1 MGYKKV
7 TNLRKEIKKTLKSK
21 EKFGESKHSAK
32 QNDTMQDGIYSRNTA
47 KMYNRECQKFADYV
61 IEQRGNA
68 KLSVAESRDYAAEY
82 LQNGIENGESPY
94 TLQMQRSALAK
105 LYGCTGSDIC
115 DLPARHRAEITRS
128 RNHTIVSDRTGKIIK
143 NPSVRAGH
151 FSEKNN
157 AEIVAFCRSTGL
169 RRSELESLTGD
180 QLEVTED
187 GDAYIH
193 LKGYQC
199 KGGRP
204 RVVPVIGDISNA
216 ITLCQNAGR
225 NKVFPRVP
233 QAMDVHSY
241 RSEYAVAIYNQYARP
256 LDELERKEK
265 YYCRAEL
272 KGTVYDRA
280 AMLMASKALGHNR
293 ISIIA
298 EHYLR

>member
-1 MGYKKV
+1 MGKPV
-7 TNLRKEIKKTLKSK
+7 TNLKYEIKKILKSK
-21 EKFGESKHSAK
+21 EKFGESKHSDK
-32 QNDTMQDGIYSRNTA
+32 KNHTMKDGIYSRNTA
-47 KMYNRECQKFADYV
+47 KMYNRECQKFADFA
-61 IEQRGNA
+61 IQQHGNA
-68 KLSVAESRDYAAEY
+68 KLSVAESRDYATEY
-82 LQNGIENGESPY
+82 LKNGIENGMSPY

-105 LYGCTGSDIC
+105 LYGCTGNDIC
-115 DLPARHRAEITRS
+115 DLPPRHRADITRS
-128 RNHTIVSDRTGKIIK
+128 RNHTVVSEKTGKIIK
-143 NPSVRAGH
+143 NQSVRAGH

-180 QLEVTED
+180 QLEVAED
-187 GDAYIH
+187 GNAYIH

-204 RVVPVIGDISNA
+204 RVVPVIGDVSNA

-225 NKVFPRVP
+225 NKVFHRVP

-256 LDELERKEK
+256 IDELEQKEK

-272 KGTVYDRA
+272 KGTVYDRE

>member
-32 QNDTMQDGIYSRNTA
+32 QNGTMQDGIYSRNTA

-82 LQNGIENGESPY
+82 LQNGIENGVSPY

-105 LYGCTGSDIC
+105 LYGCTGNDIC
-115 DLPARHRAEITRS
+115 DLPARHRADITRS
-128 RNHTIVSDRTGKIIK
+128 RNHTVVSDRTGKIIK
-143 NPSVRAGH
+143 NQSVRAGH
-151 FSEKNN
+151 FSEKNH

-187 GDAYIH
+187 GNAYIH
-193 LKGYQC
+193 LDGYQC

-204 RVVPVIGDISNA
+204 RVVPVIGNVDLA
-216 ITLCQNAGR
+216 ITLCENAGR

-272 KGTVYDRA
+272 KGTVYDRE

>member
-1 MGYKKV
+1 MGKPV
-7 TNLRKEIKKTLKSK
+7 INLKNEIKKILKSK
-21 EKFGESKHSAK
+21 EKIGESKHSAK
-32 QNDTMQDGIYSRNTA
+32 QNDTMKDGIYSYNTA
-47 KMYNRECQKFADYV
+47 KMYNRECQKFANYV
-61 IEQRGNA
+61 IAERGNA

-82 LQNGIENGESPY
+82 LQQGIENGVSPY

-105 LYGCTGSDIC
+105 LYGCTGNEIC
-115 DLPARHRAEITRS
+115 DLPDRHRAEITRS
-128 RNHTIVSDRTGKIIK
+128 RNHTIVSPQTGKIIK

-151 FSEKNN
+151 FSEKNHS
-157 AEIVAFCRSTGL
+157 EIVAFCRSTGL

-180 QLEVTED
+180 QLEITED

-193 LKGYQC
+193 LHGYQC

-280 AMLMASKALGHNR
+280 AMLEASKALGHNR

>member
-1 MGYKKV
+1 MGKPV
-7 TNLRKEIKKTLKSK
+7 TNLKYEIKKILKSK
-21 EKFGESKHSAK
+21 EKFGESKHSDK
-32 QNDTMQDGIYSRNTA
+32 KNHTMKDGIYSYNTA

-61 IEQRGNA
+61 IAERGNA

-82 LQNGIENGESPY
+82 LQQGIENGVSPY

-115 DLPARHRAEITRS
+115 DLPARHRANITRS
-128 RNHTIVSDRTGKIIK
+128 RNHTIVSPQTGKIIK

-151 FSEKNN
+151 FSEKNHS
-157 AEIVAFCRSTGL
+157 EIVAFCRSTGL

-180 QLEVTED
+180 QLEITED

-193 LKGYQC
+193 LDGYQC

-204 RVVPVIGDISNA
+204 RVVPVVGNVDLA

-225 NKVFPRVP
+225 GKVFERVP

-256 LDELERKEK
+256 LDKLERKEK

-272 KGTVYDRA
+272 KGVVYDRE

>member
-1 MGYKKV
+1 MGKPV
-7 TNLRKEIKKTLKSK
+7 INLKNEIKKILKSK
-21 EKFGESKHSAK
+21 EKIGESKHSAK
-32 QNDTMQDGIYSRNTA
+32 QNDAMKDGIYSYNTA
-47 KMYNRECQKFADYV
+47 KMYNRECQKFANYV
-61 IEQRGNA
+61 IAERGNA

-82 LQNGIENGESPY
+82 LQQGIENGVSPY

-105 LYGCTGSDIC
+105 LYGCTGNEIC

-128 RNHTIVSDRTGKIIK
+128 RNHTVVSEKTGKIIK
-143 NPSVRAGH
+143 NQSVCAGR
-151 FSEKNN
+151 FSEKNHP
-157 AEIVAFCRSTGL
+157 EIVAFCRSTGL

-180 QLEVTED
+180 QLEITED

-193 LKGYQC
+193 LQGYQC

-280 AMLMASKALGHNR
+280 AMLEASKALGHNR

>member
-1 MGYKKV
+1 MGYKSV
-7 TNLRKEIKKTLKSK
+7 TNLRYEIKKTLKSK

-32 QNDTMQDGIYSRNTA
+32 QNDTMRDGIYSRNTA
-47 KMYNRECQKFADYV
+47 KMYNRECQKFADFV
-61 IEQRGNA
+61 IQQRGNSA
-68 KLSVAESRDYAAEY
+68 LSVADSRKYATEY
-82 LQNGIENGESPY
+82 LQQGIENGVSPY

-105 LYGCTGSDIC
+105 LYGCTGNDIC
-115 DLPARHRAEITRS
+115 DLPPRHRAEIKRS
-128 RNHTIVSDRTGKIIK
+128 RNHTVVSGKTGKIIK
-143 NPSVRAGH
+143 NQSVCAGR
-151 FSEKNN
+151 FSEKNHP
-157 AEIVAFCRSTGL
+157 EIVAFCRSTGL

-187 GDAYIH
+187 GAAYIH
-193 LKGYQC
+193 LQGYQC

-272 KGTVYDRA
+272 KGVVYDRE

>member
-1 MGYKKV
+1 MGKPV
-7 TNLRKEIKKTLKSK
+7 VNLKNEIKKTLKSK

-32 QNDTMQDGIYSRNTA
+32 QNNTMKDGIFSLNTA

-61 IEQRGNA
+61 IKQHGNA
-68 KLSVAESRDYAAEY
+68 KLSVAESRKYAADY
-82 LQNGIENGESPY
+82 MKQGIENGVSPY
-94 TLQMQRSALAK
+94 TLQMQRSALSK
-105 LYGCTGSDIC
+105 LYGCTGNDIC
-115 DLPARHRAEITRS
+115 DLPARHRADITRS
-128 RNHTIVSDRTGKIIK
+128 RNHTIVSPQTGKIIK

-157 AEIVAFCRSTGL
+157 AEIVTFCRSTGL

-187 GDAYIH
+187 GNAYIH
-193 LKGYQC
+193 LDGYQC

-204 RVVPVIGDISNA
+204 RVVPVIGNVDLA

-225 NKVFPRVP
+225 GKVFERVP

-272 KGTVYDRA
+272 KGVVYDRE

>member
-1 MGYKKV
+1 MGKS
-7 TNLRKEIKKTLKSK
+7 TINLRIEIKKTLKSK

-32 QNDTMQDGIYSRNTA
+32 QKDTMKDGIYSINTA
-47 KMYNRECQKFADYV
+47 KMYNRECQKFAKYV
-61 IEQRGNA
+61 IAERGNA

-82 LQNGIENGESPY
+82 LQQGIENGVSPY

-105 LYGCTGSDIC
+105 LYGCTGNEIC

-128 RNHTIVSDRTGKIIK
+128 RNHTIVSEKTGKIIK
-143 NPSVRAGH
+143 NPSTRAGH

-157 AEIVAFCRSTGL
+157 ADIVAFCRSTGL

-187 GDAYIH
+187 GNAYIH
-193 LKGYQC
+193 LDGYQC

-204 RVVPVIGDISNA
+204 RVVPVIGDVSNA
-216 ITLCQNAGR
+216 ITLCQNAGS

-256 LDELERKEK
+256 LDELKRKEK

-272 KGTVYDRA
+272 KGVVYDRE

>member
-1 MGYKKV
+1 MGKPV
-7 TNLRKEIKKTLKSK
+7 INLKNEIKKILKSK
-21 EKFGESKHSAK
+21 EKIGESKHTAK
-32 QNDTMQDGIYSRNTA
+32 QNDAMKDGIYSYNTA
-47 KMYNRECQKFADYV
+47 KMYNRECQKFANYV
-61 IEQRGNA
+61 IAERGNA

-82 LQNGIENGESPY
+82 LQQGIENGVSPY

-105 LYGCTGSDIC
+105 LYGCTGNEIC

-128 RNHTIVSDRTGKIIK
+128 RNHTIVSEKTGKIIK
-143 NPSVRAGH
+143 NQSVCAGR
-151 FSEKNN
+151 FSEKNHS
-157 AEIVAFCRSTGL
+157 EIVAFCRSTGL

-204 RVVPVIGDISNA
+204 RVVPVIGDVSNA
-216 ITLCQNAGR
+216 ITLCENAGR

>member
-1 MGYKKV
+1 MGKLKK
-7 TNLRKEIKKTLKSK
+7 NLRYEIQKTLQAKRK
-21 EKFGESKHSAK
+21 IGESKHSAK
-32 QNDTMQDGIYSRNTA
+32 KNGTMQDGIYSYNTA
-47 KMYNRECQKFADYV
+47 IMYNRECQKFADYC
-61 IEQRGNA
+61 IKQHGNSQI
-68 KLSVAESRDYAAEY
+68 SVAESRQYASDY
-82 LQNGIENGESPY
+82 LQEGIKNGVSPY

-105 LYGCTGSDIC
+105 LYGCTGNDIC

-128 RNHTIVSDRTGKIIK
+128 RNHTIVSPQTGKIIK

-180 QLEVTED
+180 QLEITED
-187 GDAYIH
+187 GAAYIH
-193 LKGYQC
+193 LDGYQC

-216 ITLCQNAGR
+216 ITLCKNAGR
-225 NKVFPRVP
+225 DKVFDHVP

-241 RSEYAVAIYNQYARP
+241 RSEYAVSVYNQYARP

-272 KGTVYDRA
+272 KGVVYDRS
-280 AMLMASKALGHNR
+280 AMLEASKALGHNR

>member
-1 MGYKKV
+1 MGKS
-7 TNLRKEIKKTLKSK
+7 TINLRIEIKKTLKSK

-32 QNDTMQDGIYSRNTA
+32 KNDTMKDGIYSLNTS

-61 IEQRGNA
+61 IQQHGNA
-68 KLSVAESRDYAAEY
+68 KLSVEESRDYATEY
-82 LQNGIENGESPY
+82 LKNGIENGMSPY

-105 LYGCTGSDIC
+105 LYGCTGNDIC
-115 DLPARHRAEITRS
+115 DLPPRHRAEITRS
-128 RNHTIVSDRTGKIIK
+128 RNHTVVSGKTGKIIK
-143 NPSVRAGH
+143 NQSVCAGR
-151 FSEKNN
+151 FSEKNH

-180 QLEVTED
+180 QLEITED

-193 LKGYQC
+193 LHGYQC

-280 AMLMASKALGHNR
+280 AMLEASKALGHNR

>member
-1 MGYKKV
+1 MK
-7 TNLRKEIKKTLKSK
+7 
-21 EKFGESKHSAK
+21 
-32 QNDTMQDGIYSRNTA
+32 DGIYSLNTS

-61 IEQRGNA
+61 IQQHGNA
-68 KLSVAESRDYAAEY
+68 KLSVEESRDYATEY
-82 LQNGIENGESPY
+82 LKNGIENGMSPY

-105 LYGCTGSDIC
+105 LYGCTGNDIC
-115 DLPARHRAEITRS
+115 DLPPRHRAEITRS
-128 RNHTIVSDRTGKIIK
+128 RNHTVVSGKTGKIIK
-143 NPSVRAGH
+143 NQSVCAGR
-151 FSEKNN
+151 FSEKNH

-180 QLEVTED
+180 QLEITED

-193 LKGYQC
+193 LHGYQC

-280 AMLMASKALGHNR
+280 AMLEASKALGHNR

>member
-1 MGYKKV
+1 MGKP
-7 TNLRKEIKKTLKSK
+7 TINLRIEIKKTLKSK

-32 QNDTMQDGIYSRNTA
+32 KNDTMKDGIYSLNTS

-61 IEQRGNA
+61 IKQHGNA
-68 KLSVAESRDYAAEY
+68 KLSVAESRDYATEY
-82 LQNGIENGESPY
+82 LKNGIENGVSPY

-105 LYGCTGSDIC
+105 LYGCAGNDIC
-115 DLPARHRAEITRS
+115 DLPPRHRADITRS
-128 RNHTIVSDRTGKIIK
+128 RNHTIVSPQTGKIIK

-151 FSEKNN
+151 FSEKNH

-187 GDAYIH
+187 GAAYIH
-193 LKGYQC
+193 LDGYQC

-204 RVVPVIGDISNA
+204 RVVPVIGDVSNA
-216 ITLCQNAGR
+216 ITLCKNAGR
-225 NKVFPRVP
+225 NKVFDHVP

-272 KGTVYDRA
+272 KGTVYDRE